1 MPCAQIMPC
10 AHIDLNFILTVE
22 VSVACVICKQPVQVD
37 GPSPPATLGEKGSVS
52 INKASESRGDTIHSR
67 PGQQVHQDCRRKYCN
82 SHQIAKTVKLG
93 EQGHGSAIQTPALR
107 STERQFT
114 WTTDCFF
121 CGQPAKMGSKRKGY
135 AANAIVKTAK
145 TIEVRDTILAA
156 CHERGDAWA
165 DAVQARILH
174 VHDLHAADAVYH
186 QVCSVNF
193 RTKKQIPACAVH
205 ESSSKRAK
213 LGRPQDRERTQAF
226 LEVASFLEENDNRS
240 PSKI

>member
-10 AHIDLNFILTVE
+10 AHIDFNFILTME

-107 STERQFT
+107 LAERQFT

-121 CGQPAKMGSKRKGY
+121 CGQPG
-135 AANAIVKTAK
+135 
-145 TIEVRDTILAA
+145 VREKAML
-156 CHERGDAWA
+156 
-165 DAVQARILH
+165 QMQL
-174 VHDLHAADAVYH
+174 
-186 QVCSVNF
+186 
-193 RTKKQIPACAVH
+193 
-205 ESSSKRAK
+205 
-213 LGRPQDRERTQAF
+213 
-226 LEVASFLEENDNRS
+226 
-240 PSKI
+240 